1 MKKTAMLGGVLFFFF
16 FSEGP
21 DFSLEIREPWVT
33 RQEKKTVLDERHEGT
48 HGDKRGGHSLSAVG
62 NENPWRMQG
71 SCAVLGN
78 QSLLGTGQEAGKSGD
93 LGAGASLPPVHFLL
107 QKWASWVRGYTHDFQ
122 LSVFDAE
129 PSLQG

>member
-1 MKKTAMLGGVLFFFF
+1 MGHKTGK
-16 FSEGP
+16 E
-21 DFSLEIREPWVT
+21 
-33 RQEKKTVLDERHEGT
+33 TVLDERREGKQ
-48 HGDKRGGHSLSAVG
+48 GDKRGGRSLSAVG

-71 SCAVLGN
+71 SCAVSGN

-93 LGAGASLPPVHFLL
+93 LGAGASFPPVHFLL
-107 QKWASWVRGYTHDFQ
+107 QKWASWVRDYTQDFQ